1 LSTDPAAAREV
12 VLADKPLISEET
24 DLLEPSLLDELV
36 CHIASLA
43 SVYHKPPSAFVEGR
57 GLGSSRRA
65 LPTRSGSQDIL
76 ESSPSHGERSGVIP
90 TQESLIGDLLT
101 MDLGG
106 PPVASSVPAAP
117 FASSGLDLLSG
128 GLDGLLSDSPSVP
141 PQQAAATAVPSVGL
155 LGDIFGLAPSA
166 SASYIAP
173 KQVST
178 VTICIGDQ
186 TCHFIRFDLILQM
199 WLPAARGKGLEIT
212 GTFSRRNG
220 QIQMEMTMTNRA
232 MQPMIQFAVQLN
244 KNSFGLVP
252 AAPLH
257 VVSPLA
263 PNQSYEAVLLLN
275 PTGPVQRMEPLT
287 NLQVAIKNNIDVF
300 YFAVVMPMN
309 VFFAEDGQMDKR
321 VFLSTWKDIP
331 AANEV
336 QYTINNVNLSADAV
350 SSKMQQNNVFTIAKR
365 NVEGQDMLYQSLK
378 LVNGIWILSE
388 LKMQPGNPTLIL
400 AVKTRAPDV
409 STGVNTAFDAIL
421 HS

>member
-1 LSTDPAAAREV
+1 
-12 VLADKPLISEET
+12 
-24 DLLEPSLLDELV
+24 
-36 CHIASLA
+36 
-43 SVYHKPPSAFVEGR
+43 
-57 GLGSSRRA
+57 
-65 LPTRSGSQDIL
+65 
-76 ESSPSHGERSGVIP
+76 
-90 TQESLIGDLLT
+90 
-101 MDLGG
+101 
-106 PPVASSVPAAP
+106 
-117 FASSGLDLLSG
+117 
-128 GLDGLLSDSPSVP
+128 
-141 PQQAAATAVPSVGL
+141 
-155 LGDIFGLAPSA
+155 
-166 SASYIAP
+166 
-173 KQVST
+173 
-178 VTICIGDQ
+178 
-186 TCHFIRFDLILQM
+186 M

-212 GTFSRRNG
+212 GIFSRRNG

-232 MQPMIQFAVQLN
+232 MQPMMQFAVQLN

-263 PNQSYEAVLLLN
+263 PNQSYEAVLSLN

-287 NLQVAIKNNIDVF
+287 NLQQVAIKNNIDVF

-309 VFFAEDGQMDKR
+309 IFFAEDGQMDKR
-321 VFLSTWKDIP
+321 VFLPTWKDIP
-331 AANEV
+331 SANEV

-409 STGVNTAFDAIL
+409 SAGVNTAFDAIL

>member
-141 PQQAAATAVPSVGL
+141 PQQAAAAAAPSVGL

-178 VTICIGDQ
+178 VTFCVGDQ
-186 TCHFIRFDLILQM
+186 TCHLIRF
-199 WLPAARGKGLEIT
+199 
-212 GTFSRRNG
+212 
-220 QIQMEMTMTNRA
+220 
-232 MQPMIQFAVQLN
+232 
-244 KNSFGLVP
+244 SFFDDTD
-252 AAPLH
+252 
-257 VVSPLA
+257 VVA
-263 PNQSYEAVLLLN
+263 
-275 PTGPVQRMEPLT
+275 
-287 NLQVAIKNNIDVF
+287 
-300 YFAVVMPMN
+300 
-309 VFFAEDGQMDKR
+309 
-321 VFLSTWKDIP
+321 
-331 AANEV
+331 
-336 QYTINNVNLSADAV
+336 
-350 SSKMQQNNVFTIAKR
+350 SS
-365 NVEGQDMLYQSLK
+365 S
-378 LVNGIWILSE
+378 W
-388 LKMQPGNPTLIL
+388 
-400 AVKTRAPDV
+400 
-409 STGVNTAFDAIL
+409 
-421 HS
+421 

>member
-1 LSTDPAAAREV
+1 M
-12 VLADKPLISEET
+12 LADKPLISEET

-76 ESSPSHGERSGVIP
+76 ESSPSHGHGDQRSTVIP

-106 PPVASSVPAAP
+106 PPIPSSVPAAP

-128 GLDGLLSDSPSVP
+128 GLDGLLSDSPAAP
-141 PQQAAATAVPSVGL
+141 PQHVAPVASVGL

-166 SASYIAP
+166 STSYVAP
-173 KQVST
+173 KQVRTILTSSVPT
-178 VTICIGDQ
+178 VCN
-186 TCHFIRFDLILQM
+186 CNFFFLLKKQM

-232 MQPMIQFAVQLN
+232 MQPMMQFAVQLN

-263 PNQSYEAVLLLN
+263 PNQSYEAVLSLN

-309 VFFAEDGQMDKR
+309 IFFAEDGQMDKR

-331 AANEV
+331 SANEV
-336 QYTINNVNLSADAV
+336 QYTINNVNMSADAV
-350 SSKMQQNNVFTIAKR
+350 SAKMQQNNVFTIAKR

-409 STGVNTAFDAIL
+409 SAGVNTAFDAIL

>member
-1 LSTDPAAAREV
+1 MEDSETKTTALEKV
-12 VLADKPLISEET
+12 AD
-24 DLLEPSLLDELV
+24 LEDELALTHERIATLEYDV
-36 CHIASLA
+36 HIVTSN
-43 SVYHKPPSAFVEGR
+43 
-57 GLGSSRRA
+57 
-65 LPTRSGSQDIL
+65 
-76 ESSPSHGERSGVIP
+76 VI
-90 TQESLIGDLLT
+90 TFL
-101 MDLGG
+101 
-106 PPVASSVPAAP
+106 
-117 FASSGLDLLSG
+117 
-128 GLDGLLSDSPSVP
+128 
-141 PQQAAATAVPSVGL
+141 
-155 LGDIFGLAPSA
+155 
-166 SASYIAP
+166 Y
-173 KQVST
+173 
-178 VTICIGDQ
+178 
-186 TCHFIRFDLILQM
+186 
-199 WLPAARGKGLEIT
+199 
-212 GTFSRRNG
+212 GT
-220 QIQMEMTMTNRA
+220 
-232 MQPMIQFAVQLN
+232 
-244 KNSFGLVP
+244 
-252 AAPLH
+252 
-257 VVSPLA
+257 
-263 PNQSYEAVLLLN
+263 PNQSYEAVLLLT

-309 VFFAEDGQMDKR
+309 IFFAEDGQMDKR

>member
-1 LSTDPAAAREV
+1 M
-12 VLADKPLISEET
+12 LADKPLISEET

-76 ESSPSHGERSGVIP
+76 ESSPSHGHGDQRSTVIP

-106 PPVASSVPAAP
+106 PPIPSSVPAAP

-128 GLDGLLSDSPSVP
+128 GLDGLLSDSPAAP
-141 PQQAAATAVPSVGL
+141 PQHVAPVASVGL

-166 SASYIAP
+166 STSYVAP
-173 KQVST
+173 KQVRTILTSSVPT
-178 VTICIGDQ
+178 VCN
-186 TCHFIRFDLILQM
+186 CNFVFFLKKQM

-232 MQPMIQFAVQLN
+232 MQPMMQFAVQLN

-263 PNQSYEAVLLLN
+263 PNQSYEAVLSLN

-309 VFFAEDGQMDKR
+309 IFFAEDGQMDKR

-331 AANEV
+331 SANEV
-336 QYTINNVNLSADAV
+336 QYTINNVNMSADAV
-350 SSKMQQNNVFTIAKR
+350 SAKMQQNNVFTIAKR

-409 STGVNTAFDAIL
+409 SAGVNTAFDAIL